1 MITGGVNRV
10 GEVGKWRQRGER
22 DAVEKTSG
30 WEERGRGLARE
41 NIFPSQPPIIFFL
54 IEANSANQNA
64 EY

>member
-1 MITGGVNRV
+1 MITGGVNKV

-30 WEERGRGLARE
+30 WEERRRRLARK
-41 NIFPSQPPIIFFL
+41 NIFPPRPPFFFL

>member
-1 MITGGVNRV
+1 M

-22 DAVEKTSG
+22 RKIETVEEKSSLEEKGKRTSK
-30 WEERGRGLARE
+30 EKY
-41 NIFPSQPPIIFFL
+41 FPSPPLIFFL